1 VVILAP
7 VRSTVLP
14 LRSEPSSWR
23 IRAGRSVIRIPGRRH
38 SADIAISIRLP
49 GWTISSLL
57 PATMLWSELNKAAGS
72 YQGLV
77 EAVGGDGSMI
87 VDNGDTGRG
96 VDPDRAAVGL

>member
-1 VVILAP
+1 
-7 VRSTVLP
+7 
-14 LRSEPSSWR
+14 
-23 IRAGRSVIRIPGRRH
+23 
-38 SADIAISIRLP
+38 
-49 GWTISSLL
+49 
-57 PATMLWSELNKAAGS
+57 MLWSELNKAAGS